1 MRNAFASELT
11 ALAAEDPRL
20 VLLSGD
26 IGNKLFDPFR
36 AAHPERFLNCG
47 VAEANMVGVAA
58 GLALSGFRPIT
69 YTIASFAT
77 LRCFEQIR
85 VDVCYHQLPVIIV
98 GVGAGLSYAANG
110 ATHHACE
117 DLACLRALPYMTVV
131 APGDAWE
138 VRAALR
144 EAIALGGPVYLRLGK
159 KGEATVHREV
169 PPLVIGRGLTI
180 RTGEDVCLLSTGTML
195 PAVLAAADRLA
206 PLGVSASVV
215 SHHTIKPLDEAL
227 LADAFDRYALVVTV
241 EEHSLIGGLGSAVA
255 EWLAD
260 RPAPRARLLRLGTAD
275 TFLHHAGGQDYA
287 RGCFGLTEDQ
297 IAARVLDARQV
308 GAKDRVLH

>member
-11 ALAAEDPRL
+11 ALAAGDPRL

-26 IGNKLFDPFR
+26 IGNKLFDPFK
-36 AAHPERFLNCG
+36 AAHPDRFLNCG

-117 DLACLRALPYMTVV
+117 DLACLRALPNMTVV
-131 APGDAWE
+131 APGDPWE

-144 EAIALGGPVYLRLGK
+144 AAIDLGGPVYLRLGK
-159 KGEATVHREV
+159 KGETPVHQQV
-169 PPLVIGRGLTI
+169 PPLVLGRGLTI
-180 RTGEDVCLLSTGTML
+180 RAGTDVCLLSTGTML
-195 PAVLAAADRLA
+195 PVVLSAAERLAA
-206 PLGVSASVV
+206 LGVSAGVV
-215 SHHTIKPLDEAL
+215 SHHTVKPLDGPLLTEAF
-227 LADAFDRYALVVTV
+227 ARHELVVTI
-241 EEHSLIGGLGSAVA
+241 EEHSLIGGLGGAVA

-260 RPAPRARLLRLGTAD
+260 GPAPQARLLRLGTGD
-275 TFLHHAGGQDYA
+275 EFLHHAGGQDYA

-297 IAARVLDARQV
+297 IAARVLDALRV
-308 GAKDRVLH
+308 GAKDKVLR